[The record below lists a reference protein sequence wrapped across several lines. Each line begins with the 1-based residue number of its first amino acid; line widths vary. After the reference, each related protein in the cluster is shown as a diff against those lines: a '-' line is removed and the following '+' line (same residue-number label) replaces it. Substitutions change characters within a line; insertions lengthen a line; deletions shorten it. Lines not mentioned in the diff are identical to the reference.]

1 METEK
6 AKSKVAESKERLFHE
21 RKNGWDCLKPE
32 NEQVLQEYNRQ
43 YKSFLDAAKTERE
56 AVDEIIRQIE
66 PLGYQNL
73 LECKSA
79 DKSYFN
85 HYGKSIAIYRDGK
98 NGLESGLNILVA
110 HLDSPRLDL
119 KQYPIYEDTDIVFFK
134 THYYGGIKK
143 YQWLSRPLAIHGVVI
158 LTDGT
163 KKEIVIGEAESDPV
177 FTIADLLIHL
187 SKKAQMGKTVAEFI
201 PGEKLNVIIGAR
213 PLGQEKED
221 QRSKAAILE
230 LLNEKFGIKEEDFL
244 SADLEV
250 VPAGKA
256 RDVGLDRALIGG
268 YGHDDR
274 VCAYASLR
282 AILDAETLDKPA
294 LVLLMDK
301 EEIGS
306 EGATGSNTWFLE
318 MVLGEILAKSGN
330 DQYTKLRRL
339 LTKASCLSADVNAAV
354 HPDWAEV
361 HDKRN
366 AGYLGGGLVISKFT
380 GSGGKGGSN
389 EANAEFVAVLRKIF
403 TDSDIVWHMAELGKI
418 DEGGGGTIAKF
429 MSYYGMNVIDAGV
442 PVLDMHSPFEIVSKI
457 DTWNM
462 YQGFKAF
469 LEKA

>member
-1 METEK
+1 
-6 AKSKVAESKERLFHE
+6 
-21 RKNGWDCLKPE
+21 
-32 NEQVLQEYNRQ
+32 
-43 YKSFLDAAKTERE
+43 
-56 AVDEIIRQIE
+56 
-66 PLGYQNL
+66 
-73 LECKSA
+73 
-79 DKSYFN
+79 
-85 HYGKSIAIYRDGK
+85 
-98 NGLESGLNILVA
+98 
-110 HLDSPRLDL
+110 
-119 KQYPIYEDTDIVFFK
+119 
-134 THYYGGIKK
+134 
-143 YQWLSRPLAIHGVVI
+143 
-158 LTDGT
+158 
-163 KKEIVIGEAESDPV
+163 
-177 FTIADLLIHL
+177 
-187 SKKAQMGKTVAEFI
+187 MGKTVAEFI
-201 PGEKLNVIIGAR
+201 PGEKLNVIFGAR

-221 QRSKAAILE
+221 QRSKAAILQ
-230 LLNEKFGIKEEDFL
+230 LLFEKYGIREEDFL

-256 RDVGLDRALIGG
+256 RDIGLDRALIGG

-274 VCAYASLR
+274 VCVFASLK
-282 AILDAETLDKPA
+282 AILDADTPEKPA

-318 MVLGEILAKSGN
+318 MVMGEILAKNGN
-330 DQYTKLRRL
+330 DQYQQLRRL
-339 LTKASCLSADVNAAV
+339 LAKASCLSADVNAAV

-380 GSGGKGGSN
+380 GTGGKGGSN

-403 TDSDIVWHMAELGKI
+403 AEADVTWHMAELGKI

-442 PVLDMHSPFEIVSKI
+442 AVLDMHSPFEIVSKI

-462 YQGFKAF
+462 YRAFKAF